1 MAQMNIDLDR
11 LGKIGQEDLKDEK
24 TQKRIFQYLYQ
35 LCEQLKYWQYHM
47 EEENMTEELRE
58 KIEKAAD
65 PDVKTMS
72 TSVTDEGIEVRDKD
86 GNVVLTIGETG
97 DITARSVTAEDLMVG
112 GQGLGSVLEA
122 FLGQKIIVS
131 ETQPDAHG
139 VIWVQPQTAG
149 SGTAVEVRYKVTGA
163 YAQITGANPPA
174 IPFTFTREGSDAAR
188 GLTCRYGIRFRV
200 MNEGMGRAGGYLNH
214 VKVQVT
220 GEDANGNEQTVTI
233 LDEDRADYAGARG
246 YFTVDTLETGS
257 GWLDN
262 VTYGSTAVVSIT
274 MAFSDSGTR
283 TIPAEEYILAAEGDG
298 GGQQA
303 EVRDCAVKYI
313 S

>member
-1 MAQMNIDLDR
+1 MNIDLDR
-11 LGKIGQEDLKDEK
+11 LGKIGQDDLKDEK

-97 DITARSVTAEDLMVG
+97 DITAGSVTTGDLTVG

-149 SGTAVEVRYKVTGA
+149 SGTAQEVRYKVTGA

-188 GLTCRYGIRFRV
+188 GLTCKYGIRFRV
-200 MNEGMGRAGGYLNH
+200 RNEGMGRAGGYLNH

-262 VTYGSTAVVSIT
+262 VTYGGTATVNIT